1 MEDIN
6 KIKDYKWNLGMI
18 LIEKINSLKYAI
30 EEKRN
35 EINKK
40 EKEFEKNNVFDERIK
55 YLKKLIRKEEDEGHP
70 QELAINTNLKEKKQ
84 ELEDKI
90 NDIETKRNDLK
101 TKMKEKYQTMLE
113 LKAKLN
119 KSLKELQLVEKQINS
134 RKFIFEKEK
143 DEQEK
148 KMKKEM
154 SEKLFYKDEERLHL
168 SQNIGKYINKT
179 LLINE
184 DGQI

>member
-90 NDIETKRNDLK
+90 NDIENKR
-101 TKMKEKYQTMLE
+101 
-113 LKAKLN
+113 
-119 KSLKELQLVEKQINS
+119 
-134 RKFIFEKEK
+134 
-143 DEQEK
+143 K
-148 KMKKEM
+148 K
-154 SEKLFYKDEERLHL
+154 
-168 SQNIGKYINKT
+168 
-179 LLINE
+179 
-184 DGQI
+184 